1 MIFKYIN
8 TVFFYIYSKNNC
20 IFIHL
25 YCFLKFL
32 ILYCLYGGENMDITL
47 KELLLKDNFK
57 DIKLIAGKNGLN
69 RVITDC
75 AVLDYQFD
83 PELNISHP
91 ENFFMPGQLI
101 FTSFLYAKDN
111 EFLILDALKKLTER
125 NVCGLVINN
134 IYKIPIN
141 DMIIKI
147 ANSKNFPIFLLKNS
161 TLRLENIILHINNN
175 IHQFKSTPYFEK
187 IIDEIL
193 NSVNTDTEKVQKL
206 YPAVKELY
214 TCIYFS
220 FDSHINTLDFNIKLN
235 SELSQANL
243 GEAEYVNYKYK
254 NGALIILS
262 FNSINS
268 NYTIDKI
275 KKVFEPKNTENYE
288 NCVWGLGNIHNSIK
302 EMKSAMQESM
312 FAAAYASYICKTY
325 TYYSELGIYK
335 LIMPHCHSQLFT
347 NYSSSIISAI
357 ENHDYLNNSGLINT
371 LIDFVK
377 CGGSIHNLSLMTQ
390 QHENTIRNRLD
401 KIKQIT
407 NLDFKNQSDYE
418 ELSIAVKIYICRRIT
433 EKYI

>member
-1 MIFKYIN
+1 
-8 TVFFYIYSKNNC
+8 
-20 IFIHL
+20 
-25 YCFLKFL
+25 
-32 ILYCLYGGENMDITL
+32 
-47 KELLLKDNFK
+47 
-57 DIKLIAGKNGLN
+57 
-69 RVITDC
+69 
-75 AVLDYQFD
+75 
-83 PELNISHP
+83 
-91 ENFFMPGQLI
+91 
-101 FTSFLYAKDN
+101 
-111 EFLILDALKKLTER
+111 
-125 NVCGLVINN
+125 
-134 IYKIPIN
+134 
-141 DMIIKI
+141 MIID
-147 ANSKNFPIFLLKNS
+147 N
-161 TLRLENIILHINNN
+161 
-175 IHQFKSTPYFEK
+175 
-187 IIDEIL
+187 IL

-220 FDSHINTLDFNIKLN
+220 FDSHINTLDLNIKLN

-268 NYTIDKI
+268 TYTIDKI

-312 FAAAYASYICKTY
+312 FAAAYTSYICKTY
-325 TYYSELGIYK
+325 TRYSELGIYK

-357 ENHDYLNNSGLINT
+357 ENHDFLNNSGLINT